1 MLLDRYYNPSNT
13 EKLYHYCSAETL
25 NAICSGKK
33 IRFCDIFSMND
44 FMEMHWG
51 YQVWE
56 HAATELI
63 TELGK
68 EFIDNV
74 DLLLHNSG
82 AIALPLASCFS
93 KHGDTLS
100 QWRAYGNDGKGY
112 SIGFNAELLTQLA
125 VRPLHVLYNNSEQI
139 NEVKAIIKAIHA
151 IEESNG
157 NTRDNDYIEAI
168 TQLAF
173 DLAAFKNPAFSEE
186 NEIRLIHL
194 VNFEPSNRSLRIVD
208 AGGTSHGK
216 SLPAQTIKFFMRD
229 SVPVP
234 YIDLDF
240 TDSGN
245 INPIEEIILG
255 PKNNALP
262 SAVSIYLETLG
273 IPNVKVK
280 KSTAPYR

>member
-1 MLLDRYYNPSNT
+1 MLLDRSYNPNST
-13 EKLYHYCSAETL
+13 EILYHYCSAETL

-56 HAATELI
+56 QAATELI
-63 TELGK
+63 PELGK
-68 EFIDNV
+68 KFIDDI

-100 QWRAYGNDGKGY
+100 QWRAYGNDGTGY
-112 SIGFNAELLTQLA
+112 SIGFNAELLTKLA
-125 VRPLHVLYNNSEQI
+125 ARPLKILYNNAEQI
-139 NEVKAIIKAIHA
+139 KEIKTIIKAIHDV
-151 IEESNG
+151 EESEG
-157 NTRDNDYIEAI
+157 NTRNNDFVEAVTRI
-168 TQLAF
+168 AF

-194 VNFEPSNRSLRIVD
+194 VNFEPSNQSLRILD
-208 AGGTSHGK
+208 PGGTSHGN
-216 SLPAQTIKFFMRD
+216 LFPAQPINFFMRD

-234 YIDLDF
+234 YIDIDF
-240 TDSGN
+240 TNTGN

-262 SAVSIYLETLG
+262 SAVSVYLETLE

-280 KSTAPYR
+280 RSTASYR